1 MAGAPARLD
10 EGGVRGEPTPV
21 ALETSMER
29 GTRATVSARCGLLR
43 GAALTA
49 LALLAA
55 CNPHLEGN
63 GQLLEQERSLP
74 AFSGIR
80 LSDGLAAHVTI
91 GTPQSVR
98 VFADSNLVQFIQ
110 TEVDPVT
117 VGTAATPTP
126 VLHVW
131 ASEHIQPTI
140 PPSVVITV
148 PSLSYVL
155 SEDGSVVD
163 VLALAS
169 PALWIEAVGH
179 GEVSLAGVGGDLLEA
194 TLSDGSL
201 DATGYPVGTAQV
213 TLSGASRAALD
224 AGLVTGTASGSSIVD
239 NLVGS
244 GPCFVTTLASA
255 LVSCHP

>member
-1 MAGAPARLD
+1 
-10 EGGVRGEPTPV
+10 V
-21 ALETSMER
+21 
-29 GTRATVSARCGLLR
+29 
-43 GAALTA
+43 
-49 LALLAA
+49 
-55 CNPHLEGN
+55 
-63 GQLLEQERSLP
+63 
-74 AFSGIR
+74 
-80 LSDGLAAHVTI
+80 SDGLAAHVTI

-117 VGTAATPTP
+117 VGTASTQTP

-131 ASEHIQPTI
+131 ASEHIQPTV

-148 PSLSYVL
+148 PSLSYVM
-155 SEDGSVVD
+155 SEDASAVG

-169 PALWIEAVGH
+169 PALSIEAVGR
-179 GEVSLAGVGGDLLEA
+179 GEVSLAGLGGDLLEA
-194 TLSDGSL
+194 TLTDGSL

-213 TLSGASRAALD
+213 ALSGASRAELD
-224 AGLVTGTASGSSIVD
+224 AGLVTGTASGTSLID

-244 GPCFVTTLASA
+244 GPCFVTTAATA